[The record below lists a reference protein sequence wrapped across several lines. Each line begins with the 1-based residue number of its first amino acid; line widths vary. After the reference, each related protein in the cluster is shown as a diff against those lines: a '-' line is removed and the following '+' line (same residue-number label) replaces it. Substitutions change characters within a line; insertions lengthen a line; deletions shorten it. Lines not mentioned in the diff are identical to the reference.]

1 MQKISLLN
9 FQSILIYLIP
19 IFLLTGPFLPDL
31 TISISGLI
39 FIFVTIKQK
48 NYKYYNNNAF
58 LFYIAFCVTCII
70 SSLLSKDILYSLS
83 SSFFYFRFGIFALV
97 VWYLLDNNKNFLKVF
112 FIFIFFAYCL
122 SYIDG
127 LYQYNHGY
135 SMLGFKS
142 IPGRMSLV
150 FNDKMLL
157 GGYLVRTLPLL
168 IGLLI
173 CNFSFSKIYIVIS
186 SLILISTDI
195 LIYLTGERTAIGL
208 LLISTVM
215 IIVLVNKFKYIRI
228 VTFCITI
235 LILTIITINNPI
247 VKNRNID
254 TTLNQMQ
261 IDDKLDS
268 VVVFSNTHQKLYI
281 NSLSMFIE
289 NPLFGVGPK
298 MYRKH
303 CSDSVYEINECSTHP
318 HNSYIQ
324 LLVETGIIGFSF
336 LLILFLYF
344 SFVIL
349 KQIYSL
355 FFYKNRYITDYQ
367 VCLVIGIFITLWP
380 IAPTQ
385 SFFNNWIN
393 IIYYLPIG
401 FLLHTVYSKK
411 TD

>member
-1 MQKISLLN
+1 
-9 FQSILIYLIP
+9 
-19 IFLLTGPFLPDL
+19 
-31 TISISGLI
+31 
-39 FIFVTIKQK
+39 
-48 NYKYYNNNAF
+48 
-58 LFYIAFCVTCII
+58 
-70 SSLLSKDILYSLS
+70 
-83 SSFFYFRFGIFALV
+83 
-97 VWYLLDNNKNFLKVF
+97 
-112 FIFIFFAYCL
+112 
-122 SYIDG
+122 
-127 LYQYNHGY
+127 
-135 SMLGFKS
+135 
-142 IPGRMSLV
+142 
-150 FNDKMLL
+150 
-157 GGYLVRTLPLL
+157 
-168 IGLLI
+168 
-173 CNFSFSKIYIVIS
+173 
-186 SLILISTDI
+186 
-195 LIYLTGERTAIGL
+195 
-208 LLISTVM
+208 
-215 IIVLVNKFKYIRI
+215 
-228 VTFCITI
+228 
-235 LILTIITINNPI
+235 
-247 VKNRNID
+247 
-254 TTLNQMQ
+254 MQ
-261 IDDKLDS
+261 IDDKLDN

-281 NSLSMFIE
+281 NSLNMFIE

-324 LLVETGIIGFSF
+324 LLAETGIIGFSF
-336 LLILFLYF
+336 LLSLLLYF